1 MNWPHPAPHIP
12 LTFDSWNF
20 IVRFLPVTLL
30 VFYLIPAR
38 LRALRKVWLVLAS
51 LFFYG
56 YWKVEYVPLL
66 ILSVAVNYALA
77 EGIVRSTGRARPIL
91 VAGVS
96 LNLLLLGYF
105 KYTNF
110 VFHFAGQLAHRD
122 VGRFD
127 IILPLAISF
136 FTFTQISYLVD
147 VYRDRSTHY
156 KFLDYSLFVVLFPHL
171 IAGPIVRHW
180 EIIPQFVE
188 RELKASRDDFGVG
201 VSLFLFG
208 LAKKSMADLAAFYAD
223 SVYNAAV
230 INAAMSSLDGWIGTV
245 AFALQIYF
253 DFSAYSDMAIGL
265 ARMFGVKF
273 PCNFDSPYRAT
284 SVIVFWERWHR
295 TLTRFLREYV
305 YYSLGG
311 NRRGPGRQILNIMAT
326 MLLSGLWH
334 GAGWT
339 YIIWGALHGMYLV
352 INHLWRLWV
361 QQMKWSFEHW
371 LCRGARVLIT
381 FLSVCLTWTFFRAPS
396 TVVARRVLSS
406 MLALRGLTVPDVFL
420 DYPRLRAMFLA
431 PLHIHFIN
439 TGFFDY
445 DNAVVIIVLLLI
457 ICWAF
462 PNTQQMLI
470 SYDPVLEPVTRQP
483 WFRLKLGFW
492 AGSIFGIV
500 GYLVLRNCYV
510 TEPNPFIYFNF

>member
-1 MNWPHPAPHIP
+1 M
-12 LTFDSWNF
+12 LFDSWNF
-20 IVRFLPVTLL
+20 IVWFLPVTLL
-30 VFYLIPAR
+30 TFYLIPAR
-38 LRALRKVWLVLAS
+38 LLVFRKVWLIIAS

-66 ILSVAVNYALA
+66 VLSVIVNYSLA
-77 EGIVRSTGRARPIL
+77 EGINRSSARGRPIL
-91 VAGVS
+91 IVGVL

-110 VFHFAGQLAHRD
+110 AIHFFGRLAHRD
-122 VGRFD
+122 LGHFD

-180 EIIPQFVE
+180 EIIPQFAD
-188 RELKASRDDFGVG
+188 RELKASRNNFGVG
-201 VSLFLFG
+201 FSLFLFG
-208 LAKKSMADLAAFYAD
+208 LSKKYLADLAAFYAD
-223 SVYNAAV
+223 SVYNAAAQNTAISCV
-230 INAAMSSLDGWIGTV
+230 DGWVGTV

-253 DFSAYSDMAIGL
+253 DFSSYSDMAIGL

-305 YYSLGG
+305 YFSLGG
-311 NRRGPGRQILNIMAT
+311 NRRGSFRQILNIMAT

-339 YIIWGALHGMYLV
+339 YIIWGALHGMFLV
-352 INHLWRLWV
+352 INHQWRLLV
-361 QQMKWSFEHW
+361 KHMKWNFDNW
-371 LCRGARVLIT
+371 FYRAACVLLT
-381 FLSVCLTWTFFRAPS
+381 FVCVSLAWTFFRAPS
-396 TVVARRVLSS
+396 TTVACRMLSN
-406 MLALRGLTVPDVFL
+406 MLALKGFSLPYIFHNHPRFQAMIL
-420 DYPRLRAMFLA
+420 D
-431 PLHIHFIN
+431 PLHIRILD
-439 TGFFDY
+439 TGVFDY
-445 DNAVVIIVLLLI
+445 NNAFIIIGFLLV
-457 ICWAF
+457 ICWAL

-470 SYDPVLEPVTRQP
+470 NYDPVLEPVTRRP
-483 WFRLKLGFW
+483 WFHLKLGFW
-492 AGSIFGIV
+492 IAIVFGV
-500 GYLVLRNCYV
+500 MGYLILRNCYV
-510 TEPNPFIYFNF
+510 SEPSPFIYFNF